1 MAKIQRALISV
12 SDKTGLIPFAQ
23 ILAQAGIEIIST
35 GGTAKTLREA
45 GLAVKDIS
53 EHTGFPEMLDGRVK
67 TLHPKVHG
75 GLLFIRGNETHETAV
90 KAHGI
95 SPIDLVVVNLYPFE
109 QTVAKPD
116 VSLHDAIENIDIGGP
131 SMLRSAAKNHDSVTV
146 VVDPLDYAEVAKQIS
161 ENGNTTLELR
171 RKFCAKVFARTANY
185 DLAIANHL
193 QKEFQQTEANKENKE
208 SSLPSLSSVEKKE
221 TDKLPALLSI
231 SAPLVQPLRYGENPH
246 QAAALYGRFNE
257 FFRQIHGKEL
267 SYNNILDLTAASNLI
282 SEFTNDPPTLAILK
296 HTNPCGVGQGAVLRD
311 AWDRAF
317 ATDKQAPFGGIIVTN
332 KILDGD
338 CAVAI
343 AEIFSE
349 VIVAPDFSAAALE
362 ILQKKKNLRL
372 LKILKSPLEAGAFDL
387 RGVGADSFLLQERDL
402 KTTTRADLK
411 IVTKRQPTEAE
422 LGAMLFGWRVVKHV
436 KSNAIVYAGVDRTL
450 GVGAGQMSRV
460 DASRIAVW
468 KAGEAKFSLAGS
480 VVCSDA
486 FFPFPDGL
494 IAAAEAGASAA
505 IQPGGSVKDAE
516 VIAAA
521 DERGMAMAFTGARHF
536 RH

>member
-1 MAKIQRALISV
+1 MAKIQRALISA

-23 ILAQAGIEIIST
+23 ILAHAGIEIIST

-45 GLAVKDIS
+45 GLTVKEIS

-75 GLLFIRGNETHETAV
+75 GLLFIRGNETHEAAA

-95 SPIDLVVVNLYPFE
+95 PPIDLVVVNLYPFE
-109 QTVAKPD
+109 QTVAKPG
-116 VSLHDAIENIDIGGP
+116 VTLHDAIENIDIGGP
-131 SMLRSAAKNHDSVTV
+131 SMLRSAAKNHESVTV
-146 VVDPLDYAEVAKQIS
+146 IVDPLDYSEVAKQIS
-161 ENGNTTLELR
+161 ANGDTTLELR
-171 RKFCAKVFARTANY
+171 RALAAKVFARTAAY
-185 DLAIANHL
+185 DGAIAAHL
-193 QKEFQQTEANKENKE
+193 QKEFKARQA
-208 SSLPSLSSVEKKE
+208 SSPSGAGKM
-221 TDKLPALLSI
+221 PAQLSI
-231 SAPLVQPLRYGENPH
+231 SVPLVQPLRYGENPH
-246 QAAALYGRFNE
+246 QAAALYGGFNE
-257 FFRQIHGKEL
+257 FFRQLHGKEL
-267 SYNNILDLTAASNLI
+267 SYNNILDLTAATNLI
-282 SEFTNDPPTLAILK
+282 SEFEKDTPTLAILK
-296 HTNPCGVGQGAVLRD
+296 HTNPCGVGQGNNLRE

-317 ATDKQAPFGGIIVTN
+317 ATDKQAPFGGIIATN

-338 CAVAI
+338 CAAAI

-349 VIVAPDFSAAALE
+349 VIVAPDFSAEALE

-372 LKILKSPLEAGAFDL
+372 LTILKSPLEAGAFDL

-402 KTTTRADLK
+402 KATTRADLK
-411 IVTKRQPTEAE
+411 IVTKRQPMENE
-422 LGAMLFGWRVVKHV
+422 LSAMLFGWRVVKHV
-436 KSNAIVYAGVDRTL
+436 KSNAIVYAGADRTL

-460 DASRIAVW
+460 DASRIAVR
-468 KAGEAKFSLAGS
+468 KAGEAKLSLAGS